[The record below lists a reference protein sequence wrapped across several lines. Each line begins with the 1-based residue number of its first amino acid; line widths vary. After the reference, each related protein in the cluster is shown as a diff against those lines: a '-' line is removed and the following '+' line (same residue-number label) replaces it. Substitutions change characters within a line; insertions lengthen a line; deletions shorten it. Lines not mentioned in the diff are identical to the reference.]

1 MAETITTRGTSRAMS
16 WAVKRSSLVALTVL
30 GLALL
35 VAPAASASFP
45 GHNGQIAFQSNRDG
59 NADIYAMNPD
69 GGCVTRLTEQPRFDG
84 LPAWAPNGR
93 RIAFQS
99 NRDGSQ
105 EIYVMRADGSDQ
117 KRLTHNNTLDG
128 GPAWSPNG
136 RWIAFRSNRDG
147 SPEIYVMRADGSEQR
162 RLTRDSTIAWAPA
175 WSPDGQRIAFAG
187 SREDH
192 DNPQIYV
199 MNSNDGSQ
207 MTRLTFHPTSI
218 DAAPSWSP
226 DGQRIAFD
234 SDREGSFDI
243 WAMNTDGSGLTRLT
257 DHPRVDGGPAWS
269 PDGQR
274 IAFRSLRARYNEIW
288 TMNVDG
294 SDQIRVTESPFRDRR
309 PTWQS
314 LRLPSNN
321 FCLGRQRQNTTRG
334 FVRQRVMVPGPGRV
348 IVRRNERVMRSTSE
362 AEEAGW
368 TGVVVRPRGAARR
381 RLDRAGTVQRR
392 AQVNVRVR
400 IAFRPEGGRASGEEV
415 RVPLVKIRQP

>member
-1 MAETITTRGTSRAMS
+1 VTTQGMTRAINRGALGLSAF
-16 WAVKRSSLVALTVL
+16 VALALT
-30 GLALL
+30 GLAWLGSPR
-35 VAPAASASFP
+35 AFASFP

-59 NADIYAMNPD
+59 NADIYAMNPN

-84 LPAWAPNGR
+84 LPAWSPNGR

-105 EIYVMRADGSDQ
+105 EIYVMRADGSEQ
-117 KRLTHNNTLDG
+117 RRLTNNDTLDG

-147 SPEIYVMRADGSEQR
+147 NPEIYVMRANGSEQR

-187 SREDH
+187 TREDH

-199 MNSNDGSQ
+199 MNSDGSD

-218 DAAPSWSP
+218 DAAPAWSP

-243 WAMNTDGSGLTRLT
+243 WAMNADGSSLTRLT

-269 PDGQR
+269 PDGQK

-288 TMNVDG
+288 AMNTDG
-294 SDQIRVTESPFRDRR
+294 SEQVRITDSPFRDRR
-309 PTWQS
+309 PSWQS
-314 LRLPSNN
+314 LRLPSSN
-321 FCLGRQRQNTTRG
+321 FCLGRQRQNTNRG
-334 FVRQRVMVPGPGRV
+334 FVRQRVQVPGPGTV

-368 TGVVVRPRGAARR
+368 VGVLVRPRGAAKR

-392 AQVNVRVR
+392 AQVNVLVR
-400 IAFRPEGGRASGEEV
+400 IAFRPEGGKASSEEV
-415 RVPLVKIRQP
+415 RVPLVRIRRP